1 MMPQAV
7 RLVAAGNAA
16 TVKTYRRIGH
26 YLIVAALAAVVR
38 YLVPV
43 LRDVDAF
50 VAETLRRSDAVRPLP
65 RGEGRNTVWI

>member
-1 MMPQAV
+1 MMPQAA

-26 YLIVAALAAVVR
+26 YLIVAALAPVVR
-38 YLVPV
+38 YLV

-50 VAETLRRSDAVRPLP
+50 VAEILGAAAVRPLH
-65 RGEGRNTVWI
+65 RGEELNTLWT

>member
-1 MMPQAV
+1 MMPQAA

-26 YLIVAALAAVVR
+26 YLIVAALAPVVR
-38 YLVPV
+38 YLV

-50 VAETLRRSDAVRPLP
+50 VAETLRRSAAVRPLH
-65 RGEGRNTVWI
+65 RGEELNTLWT

>member
-1 MMPQAV
+1 MMPQAA

-26 YLIVAALAAVVR
+26 YLIVAALAPVVR
-38 YLVPV
+38 YLV

-50 VAETLRRSDAVRPLP
+50 VAETLRRSAPVRPLH
-65 RGEGRNTVWI
+65 RGEELNTLWT

>member
-1 MMPQAV
+1 MMPQAA

-26 YLIVAALAAVVR
+26 DLIVAALAPVVR
-38 YLVPV
+38 YPVPV

-50 VAETLRRSDAVRPLP
+50 VAGTLRRSAAVRPLP